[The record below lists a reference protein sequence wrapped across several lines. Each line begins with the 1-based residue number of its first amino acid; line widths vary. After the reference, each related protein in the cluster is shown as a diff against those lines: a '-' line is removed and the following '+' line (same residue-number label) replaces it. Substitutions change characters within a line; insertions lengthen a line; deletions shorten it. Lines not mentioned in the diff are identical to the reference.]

1 MRSPDDDVV
10 SHEEFRY
17 LADLVDGLVAGAGQ
31 TEHPM
36 TNRARPEVASAYSW
50 LRRCHRALA
59 ASRAARPDHRLH
71 SALLAQFDQGSRA
84 AERMDASV
92 TFDSATS
99 PLAPGL
105 RAGRLLEERHLNYS
119 AGGVEVILDMGPSPF
134 DSDRFD
140 LHGQLLADDDA
151 FAVQLLHQDREV
163 ALVGCDAVGEF
174 EFVDLGPGVYELV
187 VAGPGTEIALG
198 TVKVG

>member
-1 MRSPDDDVV
+1 MRPPDDDVV
-10 SHEEFRY
+10 SPEEFLF
-17 LADLVDGLVAGAGQ
+17 LADLVDGLVPSAGQ
-31 TEHPM
+31 SEHPM
-36 TNRARPEVASAYSW
+36 TTSSRPEVASAYSW
-50 LRRCHRALA
+50 LRRCRRTLA
-59 ASRAARPDHRLH
+59 TSRAALPDTRLH
-71 SALLAQFDQGSRA
+71 SALLAQFDQDSQA
-84 AERMDASV
+84 AARIDASL
-92 TFDSATS
+92 TFDSATT

-119 AGGVEVILDMGPSPF
+119 AGGIEVIVDMGPSPF

-140 LHGQLLADDDA
+140 LHGQVLADAEA

-174 EFVDLGPGVYELV
+174 EFVDLGPGTYELV

-198 TVKVG
+198 TVTVG